1 MDLQKQG
8 QKYMKRNYHTRMN
21 INNTRV
27 WFRYRSKMTIRDK
40 ANISSEFRNDMG
52 CNSDK
57 IESQDPLEIYTETQ
71 DLKTD
76 LKMNIEKDHIV
87 VVV

>member
-21 INNTRV
+21 INNAKV

-52 CNSDK
+52 CR
-57 IESQDPLEIYTETQ
+57 
-71 DLKTD
+71 
-76 LKMNIEKDHIV
+76 H
-87 VVV
+87 